1 MNTFALCQHGWAIVI
16 CCPMIEST
24 GQRKLF
30 QRQFD
35 STSMSLW
42 FCHPAIAVSVVE

>member
-16 CCPMIEST
+16 CCPTIEAT

-35 STSMSLW
+35 STSMSPWLR
-42 FCHPAIAVSVVE
+42 HPAIAAFVVV